1 MGSKRAQADRRQRL
15 LAADVTEEEM
25 APHQRW
31 SASTSGRRRA
41 RDRRTIMAELLALR
55 YGREG
60 GRLTE
65 RGSIHSAAAK
75 A

>member
-1 MGSKRAQADRRQRL
+1 
-15 LAADVTEEEM
+15 
-25 APHQRW
+25 
-31 SASTSGRRRA
+31 
-41 RDRRTIMAELLALR
+41 MAELLALR

-60 GRLTE
+60 GRLSE